1 MKIFLTG
8 MMGSGKNYWAKY
20 LSNQYKMNW
29 IDLDLEIEQANNLTI
44 ETIFATKG
52 EDFFR
57 EQEKEI
63 LRTIEAA
70 DNIIV
75 ATGGGTPCF
84 HNNMQWMNEHGIT
97 IWIDEPI
104 DVLVSRLLTQ
114 KSHRPLIKDFNKN
127 ELTHYLFT
135 QLEKRKPFYQQA
147 TFHLNSNSIV
157 TFNPSDMVTIKHL

>member
-1 MKIFLTG
+1 MKIFLIG
-8 MMGSGKNYWAKY
+8 MMGSGKSYWAKY

-29 IDLDLEIEQANNLTI
+29 LDLDAAIEEANNQTI

-63 LRTIEAA
+63 LLSIEAA

-104 DVLVSRLLTQ
+104 DVLVSRLLTE
-114 KSHRPLIKDFNKN
+114 KSHRPLIKNLKEN
-127 ELTHYLFT
+127 ELSDFFSR
-135 QLEKRKPFYQQA
+135 QLEKRKSFYQQA
-147 TFHLNSNSIV
+147 TFHLNGKSIA
-157 TFNPSDMVTIKHL
+157 TFNPLEIVNIKN